1 MTRPLTL
8 AGLIDEQAAATPGRP
23 ALRFRDR
30 MLTYAELDAA
40 ASALAARLRERGAGP
55 ERVVAVALPRSA
67 ELVVA
72 LVAVLKTGAAYLPVD
87 PEQPA
92 GRTASMLADAAP
104 VVTLREVELEPGGRR
119 EPATPVDPRNPAY
132 VIYTSGS
139 TGRPKG
145 VVIAHEAIVNRLRWM
160 QAEYGLT
167 AEDRVL
173 QKTPAGFDVSVWE
186 FFWPLIAG
194 ATLVVAEP
202 GGHRDAAY
210 LAGLIRRERVT
221 TVHFVPS
228 MLRAFLADP
237 DAARCTGLRRVI
249 CSGEELPAGLAAE
262 FHAALPGCGLHNLYG
277 PTEAAVDVTY
287 WACRPGEPGPVP
299 IGRPVWNT
307 AVHVLDRDLRPA
319 AAGEL
324 YLAGVQLARGYLGRP
339 GLTAGRFVPDPYGP
353 PGSRMYRTGDLAR
366 RRPDGVVEY
375 AGRADDQIKIRGF
388 RVEPGEVE
396 AVLNAHPDV
405 RQVVVT
411 AHEVRPGVTLLTGH
425 VVPVEGAVVDPD
437 ALRAH
442 AAARLPGPMVP
453 AVFVPLASVPLT
465 ANGKLDRRA
474 LPPPAGDVTA
484 GAGAEG
490 GGAAG
495 RSGAR
500 EGAAGRSGAREDAA
514 GESGAGAGAAGEGAE
529 RLLTAL
535 VAEVLRLPDVR
546 PTDDFFAL
554 GGDSI
559 LALHLVGR
567 ARRAGLAITARQVL
581 ELGTARALAAAAAP
595 EGAAEPPEAALGDV
609 PATPI
614 MGWLRERGDG
624 ATAEHFAQSITLRL
638 PRDVDRDRLI
648 RALRDLLDHHDLLR
662 ARLTGTGLHVPPP
675 GAAPA
680 EGLLREVTDDALL
693 PQALAAARAALAP
706 RDGVML
712 RAVRHHDRLHLVA
725 HHLVVDGVSWRILA
739 EDLAQA
745 YAATTPLTRS
755 TSFRTWARALPVL
768 DRRAELPYW
777 TDTLTAEEP
786 WRLDPARDTAATA
799 ARLSVSAPLDV
810 TLDRVLAALALAI
823 AGHRQ
828 SHGLPGGREVLF
840 DVEAHGREDLVP
852 GADLSRTVGWFTAI
866 WPVRLD
872 PGPAGGADALA
883 RVSARLREVPGK
895 GVGYGLLRHL
905 DQDAGPRL
913 ARLTRPAICVNFL
926 GRFPEEPGDWGM
938 VLEPESFLDL
948 ADPGLPLAHVLTVDA
963 FVAEGPDGARL
974 ESTWTWASRVLAE
987 PAVRELSGRWLDA
1000 LRATAPAGAFLVAL
1014 DQAELDEFEETL
1026 A

>member
-8 AGLIDEQAAATPGRP
+8 IGLVEEQAAATPGRP

-30 MLTYAELDAA
+30 TLTYRELDAA

-92 GRTASMLADAAP
+92 GRTASMLADSAP
-104 VVTLREVELEPGGRR
+104 LVTLREVELEPGGRP
-119 EPATPVDPRNPAY
+119 EPATPADPRNPAY

-145 VVIAHEAIVNRLRWM
+145 VVVAHEAIVNRLRWM

-237 DAARCTGLRRVI
+237 DAAGCTGLRRVI

-287 WACRPGEPGPVP
+287 WACRPGEDGPVP

-405 RQVVVT
+405 RQAVVT

-425 VVPVEGAVVDPD
+425 VVPVEGAVVDPG

-465 ANGKLDRRA
+465 ANGKLDRRT
-474 LPPPAGDVTA
+474 LPPPPEDV
-484 GAGAEG
+484 
-490 GGAAG
+490 AADDI
-495 RSGAR
+495 
-500 EGAAGRSGAREDAA
+500 EV
-514 GESGAGAGAAGEGAE
+514 GEGAE
-529 RLLTAL
+529 GLLVAL
-535 VAEVLRLPDVR
+535 VAEVLRLPNVR

-581 ELGTARALAAAAAP
+581 ELGTARALAAAA
-595 EGAAEPPEAALGDV
+595 GKDSVAEPPEAALGDV

-614 MGWLRERGDG
+614 MNWLRERGD
-624 ATAEHFAQSITLRL
+624 ATAEHFAQSVTLRL
-638 PRDVDRDRLI
+638 PRDVDRDRLVRTL
-648 RALRDLLDHHDLLR
+648 RALLDHHDLLR
-662 ARLTGTGLHVPPP
+662 ARLTAGGLHVPPP

-693 PQALAAARAALAP
+693 PGALAAARAALAP

-712 RAVRHHDRLHLVA
+712 RAVRHRDRLHLVA

-755 TSFRTWARALPVL
+755 TSFRTWARALPAL
-768 DRRAELPYW
+768 GRRAELPYW
-777 TDTLTAEEP
+777 TDTLAAEEP

-799 ARLSVSAPLDV
+799 ARLTVSAPLDV
-810 TLDRVLAALALAI
+810 TLDRVLAALALAV
-823 AGHRQ
+823 AGHRAR
-828 SHGLPGGREVLF
+828 HGLPGGREVLF
-840 DVEAHGREDLVP
+840 DVEAHGREDLVA
-852 GADLSRTVGWFTAI
+852 GADLSRTVGWFTGI

-883 RVSARLREVPGK
+883 RTSARLREVPGK

-905 DQDAGPRL
+905 DRDAGPRL
-913 ARLTRPAICVNFL
+913 ARLPRPAICVNFL

-938 VLEPESFLDL
+938 VLEPGSFLDL

-963 FVAEGPDGARL
+963 FVAEGPAGARL
-974 ESTWTWASRVLAE
+974 ESTWTWASRVLTE
-987 PAVRELSGRWLDA
+987 PAVRELSGRWLDE
-1000 LRATAPAGAFLVAL
+1000 LRATAPSGAFLVEL

>member
-8 AGLIDEQAAATPGRP
+8 AGLVDEQAAATPGRP

-92 GRTASMLADAAP
+92 ERTASMLADAAP

-145 VVIAHEAIVNRLRWM
+145 VVVAHEAIVNRLRWM

-287 WACRPGEPGPVP
+287 WACRPGESGPVP

-405 RQVVVT
+405 RQAVVT

-425 VVPVEGAVVDPD
+425 VVPAEGAAVDPD

-442 AAARLPGPMVP
+442 TAARLPGPMVP

-474 LPPPAGDVTA
+474 LPPPAGDGKA
-484 GAGAEG
+484 GAG
-490 GGAAG
+490 
-495 RSGAR
+495 
-500 EGAAGRSGAREDAA
+500 
-514 GESGAGAGAAGEGAE
+514 GAGAGAAGESAE
-529 RLLTAL
+529 GLLTAL
-535 VAEVLRLPDVR
+535 VADVLRLPDVR

-581 ELGTARALAAAAAP
+581 ELGTARALAAAAVP

-614 MGWLRERGDG
+614 MGWLRERGGD

-638 PRDVDRDRLI
+638 PPDVDRDRLNQ
-648 RALRDLLDHHDLLR
+648 ALRALLDHHDLLR

-712 RAVRHHDRLHLVA
+712 RAVRHRAPTEDRLHLVA

-755 TSFRTWARALPVL
+755 TSFRTWARALPAL

-777 TDTLTAEEP
+777 ADTLAAEEP

-799 ARLSVSAPLDV
+799 ARLTVSAPLDV
-810 TLDRVLAALALAI
+810 TLDRVLAALALAV
-823 AGHRQ
+823 AGHRAD
-828 SHGLPGGREVLF
+828 HGLPGGREVLF
-840 DVEAHGREDLVP
+840 DVEAHGREDLVA

-872 PGPAGGADALA
+872 PGHGSGADALA

-1000 LRATAPAGAFLVAL
+1000 LRATAPSGAFLVAL

>member
-30 MLTYAELDAA
+30 TLTYAELDAA

-92 GRTASMLADAAP
+92 ERTASMLADAAP
-104 VVTLREVELEPGGRR
+104 VVTLRDVELEPGGRR
-119 EPATPVDPRNPAY
+119 EPATPADPRNPAY

-145 VVIAHEAIVNRLRWM
+145 VVVAHEAIVNRLRWM

-167 AEDRVL
+167 PEDRVL

-287 WACRPGEPGPVP
+287 WACRPGEDGPVP

-405 RQVVVT
+405 RQAVVT
-411 AHEVRPGVTLLTGH
+411 AHEARPGVTLLTGH
-425 VVPVEGAVVDPD
+425 VVPAEGSVVDPD

-474 LPPPAGDVTA
+474 LPPPAGDVAA
-484 GAGAEG
+484 GAGE
-490 GGAAG
+490 
-495 RSGAR
+495 
-500 EGAAGRSGAREDAA
+500 
-514 GESGAGAGAAGEGAE
+514 AGEGAE
-529 RLLTAL
+529 GLLTAL
-535 VAEVLRLPDVR
+535 VAEVLRLPGVR
-546 PTDDFFAL
+546 STDDFFAL

-581 ELGTARALAAAAAP
+581 ELGTARALAAAAVP
-595 EGAAEPPEAALGDV
+595 EGTAEPPEAALGDV

-614 MGWLRERGDG
+614 MGWLRERGD
-624 ATAEHFAQSITLRL
+624 ATAEHFAQSVTLRL
-638 PRDVDRDRLI
+638 PRDVDRDRLVG
-648 RALRDLLDHHDLLR
+648 ALRALLDHHDLLR

-675 GAAPA
+675 GAVPA
-680 EGLLREVTDDALL
+680 DGLLREVTDGALL
-693 PQALAAARAALAP
+693 PGALAAARAELAP

-712 RAVRHHDRLHLVA
+712 RAVRHRDLLHLVA

-755 TSFRTWARALPVL
+755 TSFRTWARALPAL

-777 TDTLTAEEP
+777 TDTLAAEEP

-799 ARLSVSAPLDV
+799 ARLTVSAPLDV
-810 TLDRVLAALALAI
+810 TLDPVLAALAPAV
-823 AGHRQ
+823 AGHRAR
-828 SHGLPGGREVLF
+828 HGLPGGREVLF
-840 DVEAHGREDLVP
+840 DVEAHGREDLVA

-872 PGPAGGADALA
+872 PGPVGGADALA

-913 ARLTRPAICVNFL
+913 ARLSRPAICVNFL

-938 VLEPESFLDL
+938 VLGPESFLDL

-974 ESTWTWASRVLAE
+974 ESTWTWASRVLTE
-987 PAVRELSGRWLDA
+987 PAVRELSGRWLDE
-1000 LRATAPAGAFLVAL
+1000 LRATAPSGAFLVAL

>member
-8 AGLIDEQAAATPGRP
+8 IGLVEEQAAATPGRP

-30 MLTYAELDAA
+30 TLTYRELDAA

-104 VVTLREVELEPGGRR
+104 VVTLREVELEPGGRP
-119 EPATPVDPRNPAY
+119 EPATPADPRNPAY

-145 VVIAHEAIVNRLRWM
+145 VVVAHEAIVNRLRWM

-237 DAARCTGLRRVI
+237 DAAGCTGLRRVI

-287 WACRPGEPGPVP
+287 WACRPGERGPVP

-307 AVHVLDRDLRPA
+307 AVHVLARDLRPA

-405 RQVVVT
+405 RQAVVT

-474 LPPPAGDVTA
+474 LPPPP
-484 GAGAEG
+484 
-490 GGAAG
+490 
-495 RSGAR
+495 
-500 EGAAGRSGAREDAA
+500 EDAA
-514 GESGAGAGAAGEGAE
+514 ADDIEVGEGAE
-529 RLLTAL
+529 GRLVAL
-535 VAEVLRLPDVR
+535 VAEVLRLSNVR
-546 PTDDFFAL
+546 PADDFFAL

-581 ELGTARALAAAAAP
+581 ELGTARALAAAAVGA
-595 EGAAEPPEAALGDV
+595 EGVAEPPEAALGDV

-614 MGWLRERGDG
+614 MNWLRERGD
-624 ATAEHFAQSITLRL
+624 ATAEHFAQSVTLRL
-638 PRDVDRDRLI
+638 PRDVDHDRLVG
-648 RALRDLLDHHDLLR
+648 ALRALLDHHDLLR
-662 ARLTGTGLHVPPP
+662 ARLTAGGLHVPPP

-693 PQALAAARAALAP
+693 PGALTAARAALAP

-712 RAVRHHDRLHLVA
+712 RAVRHRGLLHLVA

-745 YAATTPLTRS
+745 YAGTTPLTRS
-755 TSFRTWARALPVL
+755 TSFRTWARALPAL

-777 TDTLTAEEP
+777 TDTLAAEEP

-799 ARLSVSAPLDV
+799 ARLTVSAPLDV
-810 TLDRVLAALALAI
+810 TLDRVLAALALAV
-823 AGHRQ
+823 AGHRAG
-828 SHGLPGGREVLF
+828 HGLPGGREVLF
-840 DVEAHGREDLVP
+840 DVEAHGREDLVA

-872 PGPAGGADALA
+872 PGRVGGADALA
-883 RVSARLREVPGK
+883 RTSARLREVPGK

-913 ARLTRPAICVNFL
+913 ARLPRPAICVNFL

-938 VLEPESFLDL
+938 VLEPGSFLDL

-963 FVAEGPDGARL
+963 FVAEGPAGARL
-974 ESTWTWASRVLAE
+974 ESTWTWASRVLTE
-987 PAVRELSGRWLDA
+987 PAVRELSGRWLDE
-1000 LRATAPAGAFLVAL
+1000 LRATAPSGAFLVEL

>member
-8 AGLIDEQAAATPGRP
+8 IGLVEEQAAATPGRP

-30 MLTYAELDAA
+30 TLTYRELDAA

-104 VVTLREVELEPGGRR
+104 VVTLREVELEPGGRP
-119 EPATPVDPRNPAY
+119 EPATPADPRNPAY

-145 VVIAHEAIVNRLRWM
+145 VVVAHEAIVNRLRWM
-160 QAEYGLT
+160 QAEYGLS

-237 DAARCTGLRRVI
+237 DAAGCTGLRRVI

-287 WACRPGEPGPVP
+287 WACRPGERGPVP

-307 AVHVLDRDLRPA
+307 AVHVLDRDLRQA

-396 AVLNAHPDV
+396 AVLNDHPDV
-405 RQVVVT
+405 RQAVVT

-425 VVPVEGAVVDPD
+425 VVPIEGAVVDPD

-442 AAARLPGPMVP
+442 AAARLPGPMMP

-474 LPPPAGDVTA
+474 LPPPP
-484 GAGAEG
+484 
-490 GGAAG
+490 
-495 RSGAR
+495 
-500 EGAAGRSGAREDAA
+500 EDAA
-514 GESGAGAGAAGEGAE
+514 ADDIEVGEGAE
-529 RLLTAL
+529 GRLVAL
-535 VAEVLRLPDVR
+535 VAEVLRLPGVR

-581 ELGTARALAAAAAP
+581 ELGTARALAAAAVGA
-595 EGAAEPPEAALGDV
+595 EGVAEPPEAALGDV

-614 MGWLRERGDG
+614 MNWLRERGD
-624 ATAEHFAQSITLRL
+624 ATAEHFAQSVILRL
-638 PRDVDRDRLI
+638 PRDVDHDRLV
-648 RALRDLLDHHDLLR
+648 RALRALLDHHDLLR
-662 ARLTGTGLHVPPP
+662 ARLTAGGLHVPPP

-680 EGLLREVTDDALL
+680 EGLLRGVTDDALL
-693 PQALAAARAALAP
+693 PGALAAARADLAP

-712 RAVRHHDRLHLVA
+712 RAVRHRGLLHLVA

-745 YAATTPLTRS
+745 YAGTTPLTRS
-755 TSFRTWARALPVL
+755 TSFRTWARALPAL

-777 TDTLTAEEP
+777 TDTLAAEEP

-799 ARLSVSAPLDV
+799 ARLTVSAPLDV
-810 TLDRVLAALALAI
+810 TLDRVLAALALAV
-823 AGHRQ
+823 AGHRAG
-828 SHGLPGGREVLF
+828 HGLPGGREVLF
-840 DVEAHGREDLVP
+840 DVEAHGREDLVA

-866 WPVRLD
+866 WRVRLD
-872 PGPAGGADALA
+872 PGREGGADALA
-883 RVSARLREVPGK
+883 RTSARLREVPGK

-913 ARLTRPAICVNFL
+913 ARLPRPAICVNFL

-938 VLEPESFLDL
+938 VLEPGSFLDL

-963 FVAEGPDGARL
+963 FVAEGPAGARL

-1000 LRATAPAGAFLVAL
+1000 LRATAPSGAFLVEL

>member
-8 AGLIDEQAAATPGRP
+8 IGLVEEQAAATPGRP

-30 MLTYAELDAA
+30 TLTYRELDTA

-104 VVTLREVELEPGGRR
+104 VVTLREVELEPGGRP
-119 EPATPVDPRNPAY
+119 EPATPADPRNPAY

-145 VVIAHEAIVNRLRWM
+145 VVVAHEAIVNRLRWM

-237 DAARCTGLRRVI
+237 DAAGCTGLRRVI

-287 WACRPGEPGPVP
+287 WACRPGEDGPVP

-405 RQVVVT
+405 RQAVVT

-465 ANGKLDRRA
+465 ANGKLDRRT
-474 LPPPAGDVTA
+474 LPPPPEDV
-484 GAGAEG
+484 
-490 GGAAG
+490 AADDI
-495 RSGAR
+495 
-500 EGAAGRSGAREDAA
+500 EV
-514 GESGAGAGAAGEGAE
+514 GEGAE
-529 RLLTAL
+529 GLLVAL
-535 VAEVLRLPDVR
+535 VAEVLRLPNVR

-581 ELGTARALAAAAAP
+581 ELGTARALAAAAVGAD
-595 EGAAEPPEAALGDV
+595 GAAEPPEAALGDV

-614 MGWLRERGDG
+614 MNWLRERGD

-638 PRDVDRDRLI
+638 PRDVDRDRLVG
-648 RALRDLLDHHDLLR
+648 ALRALLDHHDLLR
-662 ARLTGTGLHVPPP
+662 ARLTADGLHVPPP

-693 PQALAAARAALAP
+693 PGALAAARAALGP

-712 RAVRHHDRLHLVA
+712 RAVRHRDRLHLVA

-755 TSFRTWARALPVL
+755 TSFRTWARALPAL
-768 DRRAELPYW
+768 GRRAELPYW
-777 TDTLTAEEP
+777 TDTLAAEEP

-799 ARLSVSAPLDV
+799 ARLTVSAPLDV
-810 TLDRVLAALALAI
+810 TLDRVLAALALAV
-823 AGHRQ
+823 AGHRAR
-828 SHGLPGGREVLF
+828 HGLPGGREVLF
-840 DVEAHGREDLVP
+840 DVEAHGREDLVA
-852 GADLSRTVGWFTAI
+852 GADLSRTVGWFTGI

-872 PGPAGGADALA
+872 PGPEGGADALA
-883 RVSARLREVPGK
+883 RTSARLREVPGK

-905 DQDAGPRL
+905 DRDAGPRL
-913 ARLTRPAICVNFL
+913 ARLPRPAICVNFL

-938 VLEPESFLDL
+938 VLEPGSFLDL

-963 FVAEGPDGARL
+963 FVAEGPAGARL

-987 PAVRELSGRWLDA
+987 PAVRELSGRWLDE
-1000 LRATAPAGAFLVAL
+1000 LRATAPSGAFLVAL

>member
-8 AGLIDEQAAATPGRP
+8 IGLVEEQAAATPGRP

-30 MLTYAELDAA
+30 TLTYRELDAA

-104 VVTLREVELEPGGRR
+104 VVTLREVELEPGGRP
-119 EPATPVDPRNPAY
+119 EPATPADPRNPAY

-145 VVIAHEAIVNRLRWM
+145 VVVAHEAIVNRLRWM

-237 DAARCTGLRRVI
+237 DAAGCTGLRRVI

-287 WACRPGEPGPVP
+287 WACRPGERGPVP

-396 AVLNAHPDV
+396 AVLNDHPDV
-405 RQVVVT
+405 RQAVVT

-425 VVPVEGAVVDPD
+425 VVPAEGAVVDPD

-465 ANGKLDRRA
+465 VNGKLDRRA
-474 LPPPAGDVTA
+474 LPPPPEDV
-484 GAGAEG
+484 
-490 GGAAG
+490 AADDI
-495 RSGAR
+495 
-500 EGAAGRSGAREDAA
+500 EV
-514 GESGAGAGAAGEGAE
+514 GEGAE
-529 RLLTAL
+529 GLLVAL
-535 VAEVLRLPDVR
+535 VAEVLRLPGVR

-581 ELGTARALAAAAAP
+581 ELGTPRALVAAA
-595 EGAAEPPEAALGDV
+595 GTDSVAEPPEAALGDV

-614 MGWLRERGDG
+614 MNWLRERGD
-624 ATAEHFAQSITLRL
+624 ATAGHFAQSITLRL
-638 PRDVDRDRLI
+638 PRDVDRDRLVG
-648 RALRDLLDHHDLLR
+648 ALRALLDHHDLLR
-662 ARLTGTGLHVPPP
+662 ARLTAGGLHVPPP

-693 PQALAAARAALAP
+693 PGALAAARADLAP

-712 RAVRHHDRLHLVA
+712 RAVRHRGLLHLVA

-745 YAATTPLTRS
+745 YAGTTPLTRS
-755 TSFRTWARALPVL
+755 TSFRTWARALPAL

-777 TDTLTAEEP
+777 TDTLAAEEP

-799 ARLSVSAPLDV
+799 ARLTVSAPLDV
-810 TLDRVLAALALAI
+810 TLDRVLAALAVAV
-823 AGHRQ
+823 AGHRAG
-828 SHGLPGGREVLF
+828 HGLPGGREVLF
-840 DVEAHGREDLVP
+840 DVEAHGREDLVA

-872 PGPAGGADALA
+872 PGPEGGGDALA
-883 RVSARLREVPGK
+883 RTSARLREVPGK

-905 DQDAGPRL
+905 DRDAGPRL
-913 ARLTRPAICVNFL
+913 ARLSRPAICVNFL
-926 GRFPEEPGDWGM
+926 GRFPEEPGDWGT
-938 VLEPESFLDL
+938 VLEPGSFLDL

-963 FVAEGPDGARL
+963 FVAEGPAGARL
-974 ESTWTWASRVLAE
+974 ESTWTWASRVLTE
-987 PAVRELSGRWLDA
+987 PAVRELSGRWLDE
-1000 LRATAPAGAFLVAL
+1000 LRATAPSGAFLVEL